1 MAIYIYSEEQ
11 EPCKYPARTYVSPKD
26 YPSTHYASLEAVQ
39 HARNSWGQP
48 TFVTYA
54 DSMEWS
60 KGEEVEKCSSYDQSG
75 ASGNQTGY
83 GYRISDNQ
91 SVIDIGDQSMS
102 GGVNSYSVSKGGNPY
117 NEYMTGST
125 RMRNCENGTV
135 DQSIYSSRA
144 YNSGGLWAH
153 NPHVDGCENIS
164 AV

>member
-54 DSMEWS
+54 NSMEWS
-60 KGEEVEKCSSYDQSG
+60 KGEETEYSGYNQSG
-75 ASGNQTGY
+75 DCGNQSGF
-83 GYRISDNQ
+83 GQRKSDNQ
-91 SVIDIGDQSMS
+91 SVINIGDQSMS
-102 GGVNSYSVSKGGNPY
+102 GAMNSYSVTKGVNPY
-117 NEYMTGST
+117 NEYMTGYT

-135 DQSIYSSRA
+135 DQSVFSSRA
-144 YNSGGLWAH
+144 YNSGSLWAH
-153 NPHVDGCENIS
+153 NTHGDGSENVS